1 MEQNVQSKVN
11 FLEAI
16 DEIAKARLKTLS
28 YDRTI
33 KAIIIDNT
41 NAEKGLYEVS
51 QIGAEKT
58 NVFTAYSH
66 YTSYKKGE
74 YVYVTIPEGDAAS
87 NNKLIIGKYVNSDE
101 TYYNYVNP
109 LDGYLDVTGNIIE
122 ATDQK
127 QWGLTANYEQKSKID
142 IWSAQDLALRGYN
155 RLSLQADFKTWLWN
169 LDIGSGTYGL
179 ILFIEDVHGRLVSF
193 DLTNQEMYGNPYAY
207 ETFYEQK
214 ILLDIED
221 IEEIRSM
228 NLIFMQKNDFYMSTG
243 EKAPSLDKDGEEMPH
258 NIFMQAPYISV
269 GYDVSD
275 FDGEDLRIYS
285 EDSLTFD
292 GQGVSEERTI
302 KAKWVHIP
310 ENSSAVI
317 IDDIIKIP
325 RNPQWV
331 QDDIS
336 LFPNPETKAD
346 LMWFK
351 YDQTSANAHF
361 MAGQGWV
368 EIDNTLN
375 EFTYSF
381 NTPVGTEAS
390 DLASIKYKAI
400 VAIPSLRYVNHTFTT
415 TEEYKAITTN
425 ADTDKDDAFESQYAE
440 SIQILHD
447 IMNGDRNLTDGKTLI
462 DNLYKGLTSDSYNN
476 FKRAITTYLS
486 MRSEIKYVDSGEL
499 VFANTGYSPS
509 KYAESAIAN
518 INISV
523 DPEGLKGEYLIYD
536 DVGHII
542 DISEASTDRYC
553 EIMYRTLA
561 TVINDTETSVE
572 DLAFEVDKAEMIT
585 WYIPL
590 ENTMIATPVKGREY
604 FAEDEVIEKF
614 EVVIDS
620 PDTII
625 PPGWYC
631 KISRVP
637 QFQGTSVDHDALI
650 AEHHMLSRQY
660 FRIKDFYTQLETNNK
675 IYCCLTK
682 DNKREY
688 AVGMLEFGVAG
699 TNGTDSTFMLKMY
712 EINQDGT
719 VSDREA
725 SALSLKTQYYEVDKN
740 GVPVGLSKAVNG
752 KIALT
757 PKLFDYNKK
766 ELVDY
771 VKNLNKDTPIV
782 YRFFPMLQSEIAAA
796 IASLNRDSYNS
807 EEEYQQAVE
816 KITNTYTNSN
826 SDTVFSI
833 GNKKDDG
840 TVIISWKIPHDK
852 FNIEDID
859 YYLVIEAEI
868 PYNITYNF
876 LTYSDTTDNTDPRFL
891 SDVNKDNGK
900 KVGDY
905 ILDAAGQKQ
914 PELGP
919 DGKPIVRADYLKTYL
934 PISIV
939 KNKILRS
946 CVAPSN
952 SNDESPTAPDLNGYY
967 KQIVGANKVIYDR
980 NGSNAKFYKDPY
992 ILYNEL
998 SQKVE
1003 GLTWNTYIR
1012 ATNLDVYT
1020 DLEKKSIASFYP
1032 MLTPDNKLQ
1041 PLETYILSDSI
1052 TSNFCVY
1059 GMIEDDIVCIQP
1071 ILIMQNKYG
1080 STMMNKW
1087 DGNLTIDE
1095 KNGIILSSMVGA
1107 GIKDKNNT
1115 FSGVLMGEV
1124 AQAYNDNH
1132 NGLGLYGFHQ
1142 SDQSFGFNID
1152 GRAFIGKAGHGRIWF
1167 DGNNGTITSGTYS
1180 DGIDEKYRD
1189 AYTKIIRPQQGMQI
1203 DLDGKDN
1210 ISSSIH
1216 AFGPNGGFVLDLGQN
1231 TSETNGFNTP
1241 VTFKVFT
1248 GQYKTNE
1255 RGVICFDPN
1264 GQYIQSTN
1272 YNGFYD
1278 TIKTIAPSGL
1288 KTQTTPPGWV
1298 GVGEDEPAHSPA
1310 TSGMFIDLGNGWMD
1324 ARNGIIGGW
1333 QLSERSLATPKQEI
1347 VLWAGNSASSNDDEK
1362 YPYIR
1367 LGSVVEGVMQGNLW
1381 IADYRVLGATMVASD
1396 VKTLSVGAGSFSLSG
1411 SGFYEA
1417 GEDGTSVAATL
1428 DAIVGHQSK
1437 LLNSSFSTEYLNS
1450 WSLIDDTSTI
1460 DNQGLGAALETAK
1473 GTLTITT
1480 KDDNGE
1486 DVNTTYTRYIQIWRP
1501 NKKSDSI
1508 ISTLGTESIPW
1519 NNVYAKDGLF
1529 QYEKF
1534 KPYQKENPENASD
1547 IEGWHLVATQEWV
1560 AKVILAAANQRIKDV
1575 NYLASNA
1582 LSKSQSAI
1590 KNILSWCASWDGK
1603 YFITDIQGEFG
1614 SGGIGGMLENL
1625 GVIKVVKG
1633 TVTSNV
1639 SASGSFDGT
1648 ITIGTETSAIQIPY
1662 LHKDY
1667 KKNIEDLETAVED
1680 LEDVVGELQESI
1692 VSLATS
1698 LGTVQGLIGITV
1710 SQYNAHTHSVSID
1723 KTGSVTGSSHKH
1735 TLNSEGKI
1743 ESASS
1748 GGSVTIKTTV
1758 TSGTTSNVVSGS

>member
-41 NAEKGLYEVS
+41 NAGKGLYEVS

-179 ILFIEDVHGRLVSF
+179 ILFVEDAHGRLVSF

-243 EKAPSLDKDGEEMPH
+243 EKAPSLNKDGEEMPH

-361 MAGQGWV
+361 MAGQGWI

-425 ADTDKDDAFESQYAE
+425 ADSDKDDAFESQYAE

-625 PPGWYC
+625 PSGWYC

-688 AVGMLEFGVAG
+688 AVGILEFGVAG

-712 EINQDGT
+712 EVNQDGT

-782 YRFFPMLQSEIAAA
+782 YRFFPMFQSEIVAA
-796 IASLNRDSYNS
+796 IASLNPDSYNS
-807 EEEYQQAVE
+807 AEEYQQAVK
-816 KITNTYTNSN
+816 KITDTYTKSN
-826 SDTVFSI
+826 ADTVFSI
-833 GNKKDDG
+833 DNKKDDG

-876 LTYSDTTDNTDPRFL
+876 LTYSDTTDSTDPRFL
-891 SDVNKDNGK
+891 SEAHKENGK

-919 DGKPIVRADYLKTYL
+919 DGKPIIRADYLKTYL

-980 NGSNAKFYKDPY
+980 NGSNARFYKNPY

-1012 ATNLDVYT
+1012 ATNLDVFT

-1032 MLTPDNKLQ
+1032 ILTPDNKLQ

-1107 GIKDKNNT
+1107 GIKDRNNT

-1142 SDQSFGFNID
+1142 SDQSFGFNVN
-1152 GRAFIGKAGHGRIWF
+1152 GTAFIGKSGHGRIWF
-1167 DGNNGTITSGTYS
+1167 DGNNGTITSGNYTE
-1180 DGIDEKYRD
+1180 INDESKNKY
-1189 AYTKIIRPQQGMQI
+1189 QQGMKI
-1203 DLDGKDN
+1203 DLDGSDGL
-1210 ISSSIH
+1210 SSSIH
-1216 AFGPNGGFVLDLGQN
+1216 AFGTHGGFIMDLACKDSK
-1231 TSETNGFNTP
+1231 TYPFK
-1241 VTFKVFT
+1241 FKVFSGHY
-1248 GQYKTNE
+1248 GQEYDSTKTEKDNIGYE
-1255 RGVICFDPN
+1255 RGVICFDDA
-1264 GQYIQSTN
+1264 GEYIQSLNYDGAYHGGTTTN
-1272 YNGFYD
+1272 DNGESVDLWIPPTGAEGQIY
-1278 TIKTIAPSGL
+1278 APGADPNNPIVRYA
-1288 KTQTTPPGWV
+1288 QN
-1298 GVGEDEPAHSPA
+1298 
-1310 TSGMFIDLGNGWMD
+1310 GMFIDLQNGWID
-1324 ARNGIIGGW
+1324 ARSGIVGGW
-1333 QLSERSLATPKQEI
+1333 KITKAGLMSQNDAVQLKPGDPTLPETDP
-1347 VLWAGNSASSNDDEK
+1347 DK
-1362 YPYIR
+1362 YPSIR
-1367 LGSVVEGVMQGNLW
+1367 LGIVNNDSGKMQGRLW
-1381 IADYRVLGATMVASD
+1381 IADYNIIAETASEKKIQGLTISNIKTNFAGD
-1396 VKTLSVGAGSFSLSG
+1396 VT
-1411 SGFYEA
+1411 
-1417 GEDGTSVAATL
+1417 
-1428 DAIVGHQSK
+1428 
-1437 LLNSSFSTEYLNS
+1437 LNSDSTSE
-1450 WSLIDDTSTI
+1450 
-1460 DNQGLGAALETAK
+1460 ALENLSYTTNSISYKEIETQGINYWRLWDDSKKYQTLNLGVTLKTAQSVK
-1473 GTLTITT
+1473 EN
-1480 KDDNGE
+1480 DDDEAFDLAIFEPHGA
-1486 DVNTTYTRYIQIWRP
+1486 
-1501 NKKSDSI
+1501 SLAL
-1508 ISTLGTESIPW
+1508 LGT
-1519 NNVYAKDGLF
+1519 
-1529 QYEKF
+1529 
-1534 KPYQKENPENASD
+1534 KENPWTEVYAHRGIFINESFQAFNTKTNECD
-1547 IEGWHLVATQEWV
+1547 GDTVAGWHYVATQPWV
-1560 AKVILAAANQRIKDV
+1560 TNIVIPMLHTRMKQINSYYWGKTKDLTEGIV
-1575 NYLASNA
+1575 N
-1582 LSKSQSAI
+1582 LS
-1590 KNILSWCASWDGK
+1590 
-1603 YFITDIQGEFG
+1603 
-1614 SGGIGGMLENL
+1614 
-1625 GVIKVVKG
+1625 GVTK
-1633 TVTSNV
+1633 V
-1639 SASGSFDGT
+1639 SASGGTGAQT
-1648 ITIGTETSAIQIPY
+1648 ITIQSYTITAPNGKITISPGNSVSFWVVGKESM
-1662 LHKDY
+1662 
-1667 KKNIEDLETAVED
+1667 EDLRIDCSKNTARIEA
-1680 LEDVVGELQESI
+1680 LEKAFASHTHTY
-1692 VSLATS
+1692 SAPS
-1698 LGTVQGLIGITV
+1698 
-1710 SQYNAHTHSVSID
+1710 SHTHSIE
-1723 KTGSVTGSSHKH
+1723 
-1735 TLNSEGKI
+1735 EGA
-1743 ESASS
+1743 SATKL
-1748 GGSVTIKTTV
+1748 GGATT
-1758 TSGTTSNVVSGS
+1758 TGTTSAPK